1 MSKEDEKAKEWVYHP
16 PPRVQDRRKDTQR
29 LYKPAKVLPILDT
42 YYQEIP

>member
-1 MSKEDEKAKEWVYHP
+1 MPEKDEQAQEWVYNP

-29 LYKPAKVLPILDT
+29 LYKPVKVLPILET

>member
-1 MSKEDEKAKEWVYHP
+1 MSEENEQTKEWVYHP

-29 LYKPAKVLPILDT
+29 LYKPVKVLPILEP